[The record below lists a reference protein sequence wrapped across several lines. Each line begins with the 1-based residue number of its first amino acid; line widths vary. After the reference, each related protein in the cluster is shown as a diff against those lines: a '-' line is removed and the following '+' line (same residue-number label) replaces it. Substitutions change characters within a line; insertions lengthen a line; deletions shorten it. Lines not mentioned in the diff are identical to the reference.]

1 MGVHIMRKQ
10 PKITSFPRTT
20 VWHRTA
26 AGKWASRTATI
37 EDKRARIEFCVKRG
51 WVCTGGCEE

>member
-1 MGVHIMRKQ
+1 MRKQ

-37 EDKRARIEFCVKRG
+37 EDKRARVEFCVKRG